1 LREGLAKDKGG
12 TLEERV
18 GRIEERY
25 NNTYHTTIIPCLTRH
40 GMITMKWFPRRT
52 DRRVVMHSFVLMK
65 VGVEKVVFLPTY
77 ASVVPIIAVPSL
89 STAL

>member
-25 NNTYHTTIIPCLTRH
+25 NNTYHTTIKCMPNEAWDDNNEIVSMENEPKGVAIR
-40 GMITMKWFPRRT
+40 IDSRRGT
-52 DRRVVMHSFVLMK
+52 KGGSWR
-65 VGVEKVVFLPTY
+65 E
-77 ASVVPIIAVPSL
+77 A
-89 STAL
+89 